1 MLSFVMLIMWQRVQV
16 PPTNMKCLPSRKN
29 VCLCSPLILRIKL
42 GMDLKVWAQF
52 KAHNYL
58 GLSINY
64 LGLDLAHNMMLFWL
78 DKAQFDLQ
86 LKNAQNTVTSL
97 FMASKWKFLKT

>member
-1 MLSFVMLIMWQRVQV
+1 MQ
-16 PPTNMKCLPSRKN
+16 P
-29 VCLCSPLILRIKL
+29 
-42 GMDLKVWAQF
+42 DLDQLQDGYEPEVGGFKEEWARARAQF

-97 FMASKWKFLKT
+97 FMASNWKFLKT